1 MENQVIE
8 GYRLSPQQERVWR
21 LIQQDGA
28 ARYCARCA
36 LMLDGELDVHTL
48 QVAVL
53 DVVARHEILRTRLD
67 IIQGMELPVQ
77 VIDESANVTIEIN
90 DQTAQIDELFT
101 APNSGRLEA
110 RLLQLAPKK
119 HLLFF
124 CLPAFCADGPSLR
137 NLMKDLG
144 QSYKARTG
152 AGAVEEEPM
161 QYADYS
167 GWQSDLLESPEAEA
181 GKLYWRKRDLSET
194 AALKLPFER
203 SASSTA
209 EWITRSEKQTIE
221 YAAIEALALRYNV
234 PVSTVL
240 LAALYAL
247 LWRLTGQSDL
257 LIGVAHDGRR
267 YEELSSVIGPTAKYL
282 PLACAVDDMGFPQ
295 FVERV
300 QEAIQEARQWQE
312 VFTYESDKSALM
324 PFTFEYV
331 ERAEPYRIGDLQ
343 FSMYREDV
351 CLDRFKLKLSC
362 ERDAEVLKLQFH
374 FDENYYDTTAISY
387 LSSQYRTLLNSLV
400 AQPDAGIAQLNL
412 LSDAQRHLLLDEWND
427 TSATYSLDR
436 CLHELFEAQAQRT
449 PAHIAVVY
457 QDQKLTYAELNER
470 ANQLA
475 NHLRYLG
482 VGTETLVGV
491 MMERSL
497 EMVVALLGVLKAGGA
512 YLPLDPDYPRERLA
526 FMLADAKPAVI
537 VTQESLQSIAAELG
551 KVLVINGERGQAP
564 LPDLFISRPPEIHQ
578 ETEQR
583 TSQEEGLAPAA
594 ENPAYVIYTSGST
607 GKPKGVTVTHG
618 NVVRLFAAT
627 DEWFHFDERDV
638 WTLFHSYAFDF
649 SVWELWGALLYGGR
663 LVVVPYLVSRSPEAF
678 HQLLVKE
685 QVTVLNQTPSAFR
698 QLIHAEETADL
709 ALRLVIF
716 GGEALEI
723 QSLRPWFDR
732 HGDQKP
738 LLVNMYGITETTVH
752 VTHRPLSL
760 ADLNGGS
767 VIGRPIPDL
776 QVYVLDAYMQPV
788 PVGVAGEMYVGG
800 DGVARGYFGQPALTA
815 TSFVPHPF
823 STKPGA
829 RLYRT
834 GDLARYLITG
844 ELEYLGRIDHQVKIR
859 GFRIELGEIEAVL
872 LTHGGV
878 REAVVMA
885 REDSPGEKRLAAYLI
900 LEHTTSIGE
909 LRGFLKE
916 RLPDYMIPSAFVVL
930 DKLPLSS
937 NGKVDR
943 RRLPEPETSRPSLTD
958 TYVPPT
964 TEAERVLARI
974 WSEVLRVEQVGI
986 HDNFFELGG
995 DSILSVQI
1003 ITRARRAGL
1012 QLTAKQVFN
1021 RQTIAELAAVAGSAP
1036 QSQATQGEVTG
1047 AVELTPVQLQFFEQQ
1062 LAEPKHWNMAR
1073 MLALAEGIDVAA
1085 LRGAV
1090 AAVLRHHDA
1099 LRNRFQK
1106 LPDGEWRQWC
1116 EAADEGVV
1124 PFAEVDLSEAATAEL
1139 RNSIETVAAKWQE
1152 TLDLEKGPM
1161 MRAVYFKLGHDRG
1174 TRLLLVIHHLVM
1186 DVVSWR
1192 ILLEDL
1198 QTAYL
1203 QLTSAADVQLQAKST
1218 SYQQWAT
1225 KLQAYAS
1232 SSDLQGEV
1240 SYWTDERRSRMQ
1252 RLPADQEGR
1261 NLESTTRY
1269 VSNKLSTELTESLL
1283 REVPRIYNTQIGDVL
1298 LAALAGA
1305 HQRWSGERLL
1315 VVDAEGHGREALFD
1329 DVDLTRTVGWFT
1341 SIYPMLLEL
1350 PAGSDYGERLKSIKE
1365 QVRRVKH
1372 GGVGYGVLRYLSSDG
1387 AVRRQLAAQ
1396 TQAEISFNYLG
1407 RYEQAMSEMEEA
1419 GLFRAAPEG
1428 PGPWRAGVAERR
1440 YKLQLVCS
1448 VRGGELQISWE
1459 YNSEIHHAETVTRL
1473 AADYLAELERL
1484 IRHCQSPGAGGFTPS
1499 DFPQAELTQSELDD
1513 LIASLPQT
1521 DDGSKKKQIEAIYP
1535 LSPLQQGILFHSLYD
1550 NSSSIYVSHLSCALS
1565 GELDITAFKQ
1575 AWQRIVDRHAV
1586 LRTMFVWEGQSK
1598 PLQVVRQ
1605 HVDLPW
1611 IEHDWLHYS
1620 AAEQQER
1627 LEIYLETDRKRS
1639 FDFLHAPLMR
1649 LTLIRMNDDSCHF
1662 IWSHHHILMDGW
1674 SAMTITR
1681 EVFALY
1687 EAFARGEELQL
1698 PHALTYRD
1706 YIAWLRQQDLEE
1718 AKSFWRQTL
1727 AGFTSPTPVGGLTSS
1742 PAKRNYQAQRRRLS
1756 VDLARDLETLSHEHQ
1771 LTMNTLLQGAWGLLL
1786 SRHSGRDDVLFGGTV
1801 SGRPAALLGAED
1813 VVGLFINTLP
1823 VRVQV
1828 KKGVAL
1834 LPWLKSLQEQQLEA
1848 RQYEYTPLVELHGWS
1863 DVPRHL
1869 PLFESICVFENYPVE
1884 VSFGERSR
1892 RLRISEFKFD
1902 IEVNYPLA
1910 FVIHPGAALT
1920 LEMIYDCARFDKAYI
1935 DTMLFHV
1942 ETLLGSM
1949 VANPGALLDELDFL
1963 ETAVSVPD
1971 LSKSFSF

>member
-1 MENQVIE
+1 MENRVIE
-8 GYRLSPQQERVWR
+8 GFRLSPQQERVWR

-48 QVAVL
+48 QVAVQ

-67 IIQGMELPVQ
+67 IIQGMELPLQ
-77 VIDESANVTIEIN
+77 VIDENVNVTIEIN

-101 APNSGRLEA
+101 APNSEQLEA

-124 CLPAFCADGPSLR
+124 CLPAFCADGSSLR
-137 NLMKDLG
+137 NLMRDLG

-161 QYADYS
+161 QYADYA

-203 SASSTA
+203 SASSTT
-209 EWITRSEKQTIE
+209 EWITRSEKQSIE
-221 YAAIEALALRYNV
+221 FATIEALALRYNV
-234 PVSTVL
+234 PPSTVL

-247 LWRLTGQSDL
+247 LWRLTGRSNL

-267 YEELSSVIGPTAKYL
+267 YEELSSVIGPIAKYL
-282 PLACAVDDMGFPQ
+282 PLACTVDDIGFPQ
-295 FVERV
+295 LVERV
-300 QEAIQEARQWQE
+300 QEVIQEARQWQE
-312 VFTYESDKSALM
+312 VFTYESDESALM

-331 ERAEPYRIGDLQ
+331 ERAEPYRIEDLQ

-362 ERDAEVLKLQFH
+362 EREAEIVKLQFH
-374 FDENYYDTTAISY
+374 FDENYYDTTAISH

-412 LSDAQRHLLLDEWND
+412 LSDAQRHLLLVEWND

-436 CLHELFEAQAQRT
+436 CLHELFEEQAQRT
-449 PAHIAVVY
+449 PDHIAVVY
-457 QDQKLTYAELNER
+457 HDQKLTYSKLNER

-475 NHLRYLG
+475 NQLRYLG

-491 MMERSL
+491 VMERSL
-497 EMVVALLGVLKAGGA
+497 ELVVALLGVLKAGGA

-526 FMLADAKPAVI
+526 FMLADAEVHCLL
-537 VTQESLQSIAAELG
+537 TETRLQAQL
-551 KVLVINGERGQAP
+551 
-564 LPDLFISRPPEIHQ
+564 
-578 ETEQR
+578 
-583 TSQEEGLAPAA
+583 
-594 ENPAYVIYTSGST
+594 ENPPCEVICLDAEWEKIAGQSDRNPVRDVSAGNLAYVIYTSGST

-618 NVVRLFAAT
+618 NVTRLFAAT

-752 VTHRPLSL
+752 VTYRPLSL

-800 DGVARGYFGQPALTA
+800 DGVARGYFRQPALTA
-815 TSFVPHPF
+815 TRFVPHPF
-823 STKPGA
+823 STKPAA

-872 LTHGGV
+872 LTYSGV
-878 REAVVMA
+878 REAVVTA

-900 LEHTTSIGE
+900 LEHTTPIGE

-930 DKLPLSS
+930 DKLPLLS

-974 WSEVLRVEQVGI
+974 WSEVLRVKQVGI

-1021 RQTIAELAAVAGSAP
+1021 HQTIAELAAVAGSAP

-1047 AVELTPVQLQFFEQQ
+1047 AVELTPAQRQFFEQQ
-1062 LAEPKHWNMAR
+1062 LAEPQHWNMAR
-1073 MLALAEGIDVAA
+1073 MIALAEGIDVAA
-1085 LRGAV
+1085 LRGAI

-1116 EAADEGVV
+1116 AAADKGEV
-1124 PFAEVDLSEAATAEL
+1124 PFAEVDLSGVADAEL
-1139 RNSIETVAAKWQE
+1139 RNSVETAAAEWQE

-1174 TRLLLVIHHLVM
+1174 ARLLLVVHHLVM

-1203 QLTSAADVQLQAKST
+1203 QLASAADVQLQAKST

-1232 SSDLQGEV
+1232 SSTLQGEV
-1240 SYWTDERRSRMQ
+1240 SYWTDERRSRVQ
-1252 RLPADQEGR
+1252 RLPVDQEGR
-1261 NLESTTRY
+1261 NLESTACY
-1269 VSNKLSTELTESLL
+1269 VNNKLSTELTERLL
-1283 REVPRIYNTQIGDVL
+1283 REVPRVYNTQIDDVL

-1341 SIYPMLLEL
+1341 SIYPVLLEL
-1350 PAGSDYGERLKSIKE
+1350 PAGSNYGERLKSIKE

-1372 GGVGYGVLRYLSSDG
+1372 GGIGYGVLRYLSSDE

-1396 TQAEISFNYLG
+1396 AQAEISFNNIG
-1407 RYEQAMSEMEEA
+1407 RFDEAMSEMKEA
-1419 GLFRAAPEG
+1419 GLFRAAPERRG
-1428 PGPWRAGVAERR
+1428 RLRAGVAERR
-1440 YKLQLVCS
+1440 YKLQLLCS
-1448 VRGGELQISWE
+1448 VVGGELQISWE
-1459 YNSEIHHAETVTRL
+1459 YSSEIHHAETVTPL
-1473 AADYLAELERL
+1473 TTEYLAELERL

-1620 AAEQQER
+1620 AAEQRER

-1639 FDFLHAPLMR
+1639 FDFLDAPLMR

-1698 PHALTYRD
+1698 PHTLTYRD

-1742 PAKRNYQAQRRRLS
+1742 SARRNYQAQRRRLS
-1756 VDLARDLETLSHEHQ
+1756 VDLTRDLETLSHEHQ

-1869 PLFESICVFENYPVE
+1869 PLFESICVFENYPAE

-1920 LEMIYDCARFDKAYI
+1920 LEMIYDRVRFDKAYI
-1935 DTMLFHV
+1935 DTMLRHV

-1949 VANPGALLDELDFL
+1949 VANPGALLGELEFL